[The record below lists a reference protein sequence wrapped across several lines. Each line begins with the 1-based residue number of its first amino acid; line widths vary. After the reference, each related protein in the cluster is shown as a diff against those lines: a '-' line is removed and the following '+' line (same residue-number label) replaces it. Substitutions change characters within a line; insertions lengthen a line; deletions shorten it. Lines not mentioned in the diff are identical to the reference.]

1 MRQESSLL
9 ECKDRHAI
17 KFACVQKESK
27 RNWRKTCRKSWRLSF
42 ERSPP
47 YNLGI
52 SCSYKPTEF
61 TVYLK
66 EWSLWSFQ
74 IEKLFCLVVEH
85 VLWDPLRGAGTYG
98 MPISK
103 MLFWISCFP
112 NMMILSWMQSSIRQ
126 PPGAHWEEKLKDV
139 MTVLWIELHNHYYF
153 ILQYS
158 CRIRI
163 LIFMADFLD

>member
-1 MRQESSLL
+1 M
-9 ECKDRHAI
+9 
-17 KFACVQKESK
+17 
-27 RNWRKTCRKSWRLSF
+27 
-42 ERSPP
+42 
-47 YNLGI
+47 
-52 SCSYKPTEF
+52 
-61 TVYLK
+61 
-66 EWSLWSFQ
+66 
-74 IEKLFCLVVEH
+74 VEH

-126 PPGAHWEEKLKDV
+126 PPGAHCEEKVKDV

-163 LIFMADFLD
+163 LIFMAVFLDSFSIPKPLSFYFGGKVFFWRFICVSHYKGRWLVNVGFPNTHYKWPKLRTDVEMSLCEAAFTMNWAAENTGSWAACL